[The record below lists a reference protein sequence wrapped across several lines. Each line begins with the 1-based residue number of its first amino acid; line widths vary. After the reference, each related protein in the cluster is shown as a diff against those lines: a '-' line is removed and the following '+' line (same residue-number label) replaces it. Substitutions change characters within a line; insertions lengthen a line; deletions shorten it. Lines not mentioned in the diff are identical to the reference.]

1 MGFRERHGIVDLGV
15 GVGARVP
22 HYETI
27 FGETPAMDWFEII
40 SENFLGDGGRALEQ
54 LDKLRHAYRV
64 IPHGVSLALGSVEP
78 PSADYLGRLRALVD
92 RIAPPWFSDHLCW
105 GRVDGMDLHDLLPMP
120 MTEAAVAHVADR
132 IKQVQDTIGRPFALE
147 NVSSY
152 LTYRES
158 TMPEWAFLTEVAE
171 RADCGLLFDVNN
183 VYVSAKNHG
192 FDAATYV
199 DYVPAHRVVQMHLA
213 GHTDMGKYIL
223 DTHSDH
229 VCDPVWDLYRRA
241 VGRFGSVSTLVEWD
255 ENIPT
260 WSVLSEEAARARSL
274 RREVLAASPATV
286 KVQP

>member
-54 LDKLRHAYRV
+54 LDKLCHAYRV

-78 PSADYLGRLRALVD
+78 PSADYLRRLRALVD

-183 VYVSAKNHG
+183 VYVSARNHG

-241 VGRFGSVSTLVEWD
+241 VGRFGAVSTLVEWD

-274 RREVLAASPATV
+274 RREALATSPATA